1 MAGQQHQGI
10 RFMKL
15 TRRTALASAAA
26 VSSFSIARLGRA
38 ADSIKIGVCS
48 PLTGPAAEV
57 GAIQLNSLKLSV
69 KEVNAAGG
77 VLGRPVELI
86 VEDDQTTN
94 PGIVLAFSRLAAN
107 ESISAFIGSIRS
119 TQVNAMAPDAE
130 KVAKP
135 VMFGGTDPT
144 LTHNGYKWLFRCRP
158 NDSFSARVIADY
170 GINTLGLKKWA
181 LVCSSDAFGTGG
193 QNAMINTL
201 KAAGLEP
208 ALVQPYANQQA
219 DFTPVVLA
227 VKNSGADVIASYFT
241 FEPDLAV
248 FARQVRQLGVRIPW
262 IGSPSIISPV
272 TRNLA
277 KNALFGT
284 YGIADFT
291 PDANDESKAF
301 TAAYGAAYKGAI
313 PDSGWT
319 YDAMKILARAMND
332 AKTTEAV
339 KVRAAIIAIKGLK
352 GAEGTYN
359 YDENGDGLRGYNI
372 VKNVD
377 GNAVYEKHIEFA
389 S

>member
-1 MAGQQHQGI
+1 M
-10 RFMKL
+10 RL
-15 TRRTALASAAA
+15 TRRAALASAAA
-26 VSSFSIARLGRA
+26 ISTFSIIGRARA
-38 ADSIKIGVCS
+38 ADTIKIGVCS

-57 GAIQLNSLKLSV
+57 GAIQLNSLKLSTD
-69 KEVNAAGG
+69 EVNAAGG
-77 VLGRPVELI
+77 ILGKKVELI

-107 ESISAFIGSIRS
+107 PDIAAFIGSIRS

-130 KVAKP
+130 KVGKP

-158 NDSFSARVIADY
+158 NDSFSARVITDFAV
-170 GINTLGLKKWA
+170 NSLKLKKVA

-193 QNAMINTL
+193 QNAMI
-201 KAAGLEP
+201 AALDKVGIKP
-208 ALVQPYANQQA
+208 TLVQPYANQQA

-227 VKNSGADVIASYFT
+227 VKQSGADVLVTYFT
-241 FEPDLAV
+241 FEPDLGV
-248 FARQVRQLGVRIPW
+248 FARQIRQLGVRIPW

-277 KNALFGT
+277 KNALYDT
-284 YGIADFT
+284 YGIGDFT
-291 PDANDESKAF
+291 PDANAESKAF
-301 TAAYGAAYKGAI
+301 TAAYGKLHNGAL

-332 AKTTEAV
+332 AKTTEPA
-339 KVRAAIIAIKGLK
+339 KVREAIIAIKGLK
-352 GAEGTYN
+352 GTEGTYN
-359 YDENGDGLRGYNI
+359 YDANGDGLRGYNI
-372 VKNVD
+372 VKNVKGD
-377 GNAVYEKHIEFA
+377 IVFDRHIEFD

>member
-1 MAGQQHQGI
+1 
-10 RFMKL
+10 MKL
-15 TRRTALASAAA
+15 TRRAALASAAA
-26 VSSFSIARLGRA
+26 VSTFSIARHARA
-38 ADSIKIGVCS
+38 ADTIKIGVCS

-57 GAIQLNSLKLSV
+57 GAIQLNSLKLSTA
-69 KEVNAAGG
+69 EVNAAGG
-77 VLGRPVELI
+77 ILGRQVELI

-94 PGIVLAFSRLAAN
+94 PGIVLAFSRLAQN
-107 ESISAFIGSIRS
+107 QDIVAFIGSIRS

-158 NDSFSARVIADY
+158 NDSFSARVIADF
-170 GINTLGLKKWA
+170 GINTLKLKKYA

-193 QNAMINTL
+193 QNAMISALDKLGVKPT
-201 KAAGLEP
+201 
-208 ALVQPYANQQA
+208 LVQPYANQQA

-227 VKNSGADVIASYFT
+227 VKQSGADVLVSYFT

-248 FARQVRQLGVRIPW
+248 FARQIRQLGVRIPW

-284 YGIADFT
+284 YGIGDFT
-291 PDANDESKAF
+291 PDANAESKAF
-301 TAAYGAAYKGAI
+301 TAAYGKAHNGAT

-319 YDAMKILARAMND
+319 YDAMKVLARAIND
-332 AKTTEAV
+332 AKSTEPA
-339 KVRAAIIAIKGLK
+339 KIRAAIIAIKGLK
-352 GAEGTYN
+352 GTEGTYN

-377 GNAVYEKHIEFA
+377 GNIVYDRHIEFD